1 MQKKIIIAV
10 IILIVLLGGGFA
22 YAYFGTDAF
31 KSDKEI
37 FFSYLTENKDKQSK
51 EIAQKLEEYLDKKEN
66 KAYTNKGK
74 VSLNIS
80 GADDESLEM
89 LNNSKITFEGKI
101 NKIQNEAEQEITL
114 DFSQGYNIPL
124 TYIQDG
130 DMYGIKSELLGD
142 KIVSVRN
149 EGLKNLAERF
159 EIDSTYVPDKICV
172 DDYKFTEEEQ
182 KILKERYLSYI
193 RDSLTEDMFFKTKY
207 GKQKVITAKVPEENA
222 VAIIREMAN
231 EFRNDEIILS
241 KMPEGLDKES
251 FQENIDKF
259 ISGLNDSENPNN
271 RLDLS
276 VYIEGK
282 KLSKFEMI
290 YYEDDEIYGK
300 ITAEI
305 KDNTIET
312 RIYEKDQCVTEISM
326 KYDVTGDDVTTE
338 MSIKVFEDDSEDI
351 TEIALKA
358 EYKNLLTLDNVEEN
372 LTATVKAYEDEMKV
386 NYTNSVTFD
395 ENVDINGIDQN
406 KAVIINDA
414 TDEEIQAI
422 ILSVYQKLGMV

>member
-1 MQKKIIIAV
+1 MKKKIIIAV

-66 KAYTNKGK
+66 KTYTNKGK

-159 EIDSTYVPDKICV
+159 EIDSTYVPNKICV

-182 KILKERYLSYI
+182 KILKERYFSYI
-193 RDSLTEDMFFKTKY
+193 RDSLTDDMFFKTKY

-241 KMPEGLDKES
+241 KMPEGFDKES
-251 FQENIDKF
+251 FQESIDKF

-312 RIYEKDQCVTEISM
+312 KIYEKDQLVTEISM

-338 MSIKVFEDDSEDI
+338 MSIKVFEDDSEDV

-406 KAVIINDA
+406 KAIIINDA
-414 TDEEIQAI
+414 TDEEIQAV
-422 ILSVYQKLGMV
+422 ILSVYQKLGMI

>member
-1 MQKKIIIAV
+1 
-10 IILIVLLGGGFA
+10 
-22 YAYFGTDAF
+22 
-31 KSDKEI
+31 
-37 FFSYLTENKDKQSK
+37 
-51 EIAQKLEEYLDKKEN
+51 
-66 KAYTNKGK
+66 
-74 VSLNIS
+74 
-80 GADDESLEM
+80 
-89 LNNSKITFEGKI
+89 
-101 NKIQNEAEQEITL
+101 
-114 DFSQGYNIPL
+114 
-124 TYIQDG
+124 
-130 DMYGIKSELLGD
+130 
-142 KIVSVRN
+142 
-149 EGLKNLAERF
+149 
-159 EIDSTYVPDKICV
+159 
-172 DDYKFTEEEQ
+172 
-182 KILKERYLSYI
+182 
-193 RDSLTEDMFFKTKY
+193 MFFKTKN

-251 FQENIDKF
+251 FQESIDKF

-406 KAVIINDA
+406 EAVIINDA
-414 TDEEIQAI
+414 TDEEIQAV